1 LLYILIRSNVLGVGV
16 RTMIAGASVS
26 WPVIGDGYRAD
37 LKLTDAHLWLFAE
50 AYCLGYL
57 AVVFDVNRKLRVAL
71 QDANN
76 LEDARKKAE
85 GYAAGYLRY
94 LGAGDMPEVRWESN
108 QRTRAAR
115 LGQPK
120 TLA

>member
-1 LLYILIRSNVLGVGV
+1 MS
-16 RTMIAGASVS
+16 AGARLS
-26 WPVIGDGYRAD
+26 WPVIGDGYHAD
-37 LKLTDAHLWLFAE
+37 LKLTDVHLWLFAE

-71 QDANN
+71 QDASS

-94 LGAGDMPEVRWESN
+94 LRAGDMPDVRWESN
-108 QRTRAAR
+108 PRT
-115 LGQPK
+115 
-120 TLA
+120 